1 MKRISSFILSLV
13 LSSSLAFFTGCKKSE
28 TSSEQIQP
36 STTAPSK
43 APAGTIQSAEKN
55 SFQEVTSHLDP
66 GGNLYLYFSTEQ
78 LLDRLS
84 AKAANVRELLSAIP
98 DVKEGDREN
107 IEKAINI
114 ITNLIKSSGI
124 EDVSGFGLSSIARQK
139 DFYHAKAM
147 LHHYKGKGSGFLWT
161 LFGQKSHALDG
172 LNLLSTNAAVAMF
185 FDFDVPLLWN
195 VIEKQVKDSGFA
207 DAEQELQ
214 KLPQHFEAATGL
226 KWDQVINSL
235 GGEYGLVLTLNESK
249 KISIPIPGGQP
260 LEIPEPALL
269 LVAKVK
275 DNTIFNRVDEALKG
289 SGQSVFRTDEADL
302 KMRTMALPLPLPIQL
317 GPTIATSKGYLFIG
331 STDLVVKEALAVL
344 GGKAPGLKSTPEFQ
358 RLAKDVPPEGN
369 NFVFLSDR
377 FGNAIREIQAQALSL
392 THAAGSQKELLTMFR
407 SENAPYVFSVGA
419 NTDEGWLGIS
429 NGNQHPSKL
438 FLAGAIVPAAVS
450 AAMLLPA
457 LAKAKQKAQTI
468 NCINNLRQ
476 IDLAKQQWALEQ
488 KKSPSDIPTTSD
500 LLPILGGKFPTCP
513 TGGSYTINA
522 ISTAPECSMP
532 KHVLPKTN

>member
-1 MKRISSFILSLV
+1 MKRISFILSLA
-13 LSSSLAFFTGCKKSE
+13 LGSSLAFFSGCKKSE
-28 TSSEQIQP
+28 TTPEQTQP
-36 STTAPSK
+36 SASTPSK
-43 APAGTIQSAEKN
+43 AQAGTIQSAEKN

-84 AKAANVRELLSAIP
+84 AKAANVRELLGAIP

-124 EDVSGFGLSSIARQK
+124 ENVSGFGLSAIAREK

-195 VIEKQVKDSGFA
+195 VIQQQVKDSGFA

-275 DNTIFNRVDEALKG
+275 DNTIFNRVDEALKS

-358 RLAKDVPPEGN
+358 RLAKDVPQEGN

-377 FGNAIREIQAQALSL
+377 FGNAMREIQAQVLSL
-392 THAAGSQKELLTMFR
+392 THAAGSHKELLTMFR

-450 AAMLLPA
+450 AAMVLPA
-457 LAKAKQKAQTI
+457 LAKAKQKA
-468 NCINNLRQ
+468 LQ
-476 IDLAKQQWALEQ
+476 IQQQREEE
-488 KKSPSDIPTTSD
+488 KK
-500 LLPILGGKFPTCP
+500 
-513 TGGSYTINA
+513 
-522 ISTAPECSMP
+522 
-532 KHVLPKTN
+532 